1 LPYFWSSRVKED
13 DPVVAVVVD
22 MVSVDMVAIFVRVV
36 TKNASIDGRCNNS
49 NVLSSSC
56 LKQTVRIFVGGAGQ
70 ARGAQ
75 KEIENDKMRR

>member
-36 TKNASIDGRCNNS
+36 TKILRLMVVAITAMRA
-49 NVLSSSC
+49 
-56 LKQTVRIFVGGAGQ
+56 FVVAKLHQ
-70 ARGAQ
+70 VV
-75 KEIENDKMRR
+75 